1 METIQFNVPGMTC
14 GHCEAAVKGEIGK
27 VAGVA
32 GVDVN
37 LETKAVVVTGDSLD
51 RDRKR
56 HTATVQAKNNVVEV
70 VRGALKHERIP
81 ASVKTVCASTETDHA
96 DLPQRRRA

>member
-51 RDRKR
+51 RD
-56 HTATVQAKNNVVEV
+56 AIFAAVDEAGFEPV
-70 VRGALKHERIP
+70 A
-81 ASVKTVCASTETDHA
+81 
-96 DLPQRRRA
+96 